1 MNRLLL
7 LLLAV
12 LAPSSAV
19 AAGPVVVA
27 VRERASA
34 GTAAVTVGD
43 IAAVTGGDPAAR
55 DRVAR
60 LDVAELKAR
69 DPGLALT
76 RRAIDYRVRLAGF
89 DPADVLV
96 TGADRVMVTPAR
108 RAVTADEVIAVARA
122 ELLRRL
128 PGPADAVS
136 AEPVAPIVARLPEV
150 PAGEPPVITATP
162 HGRAVGP
169 GRNQM
174 DVVITSGGEKLLAL
188 AVLFEV
194 KPAAVGVAARMPAPA
209 GGVVQAGGVMPAAPA
224 AQPAAEVVVKPR
236 DRVTMVV
243 RLGATSVSAVG
254 EAQQAG
260 AVGQSISVQNVD
272 SKKLVTARVTG
283 PGVVEVELPRTP

>member
-1 MNRLLL
+1 MHRLLP

-43 IAAVTGGDPAAR
+43 IAAVTGGDAAAR

-69 DPGLALT
+69 DPGIALT
-76 RRAIDYRVRLAGF
+76 RRAVEYRVRLAGY

-108 RAVTADEVIAVARA
+108 RAVTADEVVAVARA

-128 PGPADAVS
+128 PGPADAVA

-162 HGRAVGP
+162 HARAVGP

-174 DVVITSGGEKLLAL
+174 DVVITCGGERLLAL

-194 KPAAVGVAARMPAPA
+194 KPVAAMTTATSAPP

-224 AQPAAEVVVKPR
+224 AAPAAEQVVKPR

-254 EAQQAG
+254 EAQQGG